1 MTLAD
6 ELYEKLKDYDMNDE
20 ALAAALTEALNAAV
34 AKRKD
39 EEAKRIAATNKE
51 KNAEIAEDYAN
62 SLVCIFIEFLSLRQ
76 TDYDYTKIIEELNDS
91 DVVKDVAQ
99 ILTLIAETIER
110 GAYDAYKKY
119 MNTVDDVIDSLFHN
133 KNKAESDEILKPFS
147 ADTITFKA
155 TNLNDK
161 LFDKLCNKPKREE
174 NNADQKIKEFL
185 RLFDLD

>member
-6 ELYEKLKDYDMNDE
+6 ELYEKLEEYNMNDE

-51 KNAEIAEDYAN
+51 KNAATAEEYAN
-62 SLVCIFIEFLSLRQ
+62 SLVCIFIEFLASRQ
-76 TDYDYTKIIEELNDS
+76 TDYDYTKIIEELNDE

-99 ILTLIAETIER
+99 VLTLIAETVER

-119 MNTVDDVIDSLFHN
+119 MNTVDDVMDSLFHN
-133 KNKAESDEILKPFS
+133 KNKTESDEILRPFS

-161 LFDKLCNKPKREE
+161 LFEKLCNKPKKEE